1 MACVAG
7 LTQGGSSRRGRVG
20 KRCGGSGPRLRG
32 RTQRPVARLC
42 KINGVPHEA
51 DVAAV
56 YGELHKI
63 AVIHLSRSVRQPSL
77 QATQLIH
84 EAWLRLAGQGWK
96 SRTHF
101 LALASRTMR
110 MVLIDTIRA
119 RMAQKRQGEWERL
132 DWAPGVEFEGASFS
146 LPMER
151 IIEVDLA
158 LTELARKDE
167 RKARVVEMRF
177 FGGLEFPEIAE
188 ALEVSISTVKRDWE
202 FSRSWLFSR
211 LSAGER
217 PGG

>member
-1 MACVAG
+1 MS
-7 LTQGGSSRRGRVG
+7 Q
-20 KRCGGSGPRLRG
+20 
-32 RTQRPVARLC
+32 
-42 KINGVPHEA
+42 NA

-63 AVIHLSRSVRQPSL
+63 AVIHLSRSKRHPSL

-84 EAWLRLAGQGWK
+84 EAWLRLANHGWK

-110 MVLIDTIRA
+110 MVLIDAVRA
-119 RMAQKRQGEWERL
+119 RMAQKREGERERL
-132 DWAPGVEFEGASFS
+132 EWAPDVEFAGASIS

-151 IIEVDLA
+151 IIEVDRALDELA
-158 LTELARKDE
+158 LKDE

-188 ALEVSISTVKRDWE
+188 ALDISLSTAKRDWE
-202 FSRSWLFSR
+202 FSRSWLFNR
-211 LSAGER
+211 LGT
-217 PGG
+217 GN